1 MLDIRI
7 NVTGMGGGG
16 LGGDQGLVQ
25 EGGQT
30 PHKQEQGEP
39 QPRQGP
45 GGAIAMRIKML
56 TNCQDDTVIGREL
69 DWQSRAEG
77 DQAKSI
83 TFRDQ
88 AVNQTTLR
96 AFAFMKGKSSVVHM
110 AHSVGQFFGT
120 IGTTSCNQPVKKT
133 KLGTGMLQAW
143 VAKKLLNV
151 TF

>member
-1 MLDIRI
+1 MSPEWEAEAWEATKAWYKR
-7 NVTGMGGGG
+7 
-16 LGGDQGLVQ
+16 GDK
-25 EGGQT
+25 
-30 PHKQEQGEP
+30 PHTNRNKENHNP
-39 QPRQGP
+39 VRDR

-56 TNCQDDTVIGREL
+56 TNCQDDTVIGCEL